1 MLELIQ
7 KIDTKLLYWVN
18 GHHTPFLDF
27 VMWWLSDTW
36 IMVPLY
42 AVILIVLIAKIGK
55 KVIPLFLMIALL
67 ILISDQLAST
77 VIKHLFLRLRPS
89 HNPSLEGH
97 LRYLNG
103 YRGGL
108 YGFVSSHAI
117 NVFSLCFFLLFSV
130 GRKIKFLLPVL
141 FVWAFLV
148 SYSRIYLGVH
158 YPTDVIVPAILAIPV
173 AWFVSRLYF
182 LFIKRIEPKHKEQYK
197 EIQNKLYDNH

>member
-1 MLELIQ
+1 
-7 KIDTKLLYWVN
+7 
-18 GHHTPFLDF
+18 
-27 VMWWLSDTW
+27 
-36 IMVPLY
+36 MVPLY
-42 AVILIVLIAKIGK
+42 ATILIILIIKIGTN
-55 KVIPLFLMIALL
+55 VIPLFLMIALL
-67 ILISDQLAST
+67 IFISNQLAST
-77 VIKHLFLRLRPS
+77 VIKPLFLRLRPS
-89 HNPSLEGH
+89 HNPSIENH

-117 NVFSLCFFLLFSV
+117 NVFSFSFFLMFSV

-141 FVWAFLV
+141 FVWAILV

-173 AWFVSRLYF
+173 AWCVSRLYF
-182 LFIKRIEPKHKEQYK
+182 LINKKLEITHKEQYS